1 MFKNTKLN
9 NKRSQQMNNKK
20 DVVFEIITERIIEK
34 LEAGVVPWHKP
45 WTAGNAPKSL
55 YTGKEYNGLNV
66 WILVAEDYASPWWIT
81 AKQLKRIGGSVKDGE
96 YKNSTIITWW
106 NIGEYE
112 AENKDTGEMETKK
125 SFQLR
130 YYRVYNI
137 EQCDIP
143 KAKLPEVP
151 ENVEEF
157 NPIEA
162 AQNVVNNMPS
172 PPTIKHNG
180 GEAYY
185 SPLTDSITLP
195 NPEEF
200 DNPEAYYCTEFHEL
214 IHSTGHESRLN
225 RKGIT
230 EVNRFGSKD
239 YSQEELV
246 AEMGAAFL
254 CGTTGIVNTTID
266 NSASYLASWIKR
278 LRGDS
283 KLIVYAASKGQKGAE
298 YILGSSSEK

>member
-1 MFKNTKLN
+1 MSNP
-9 NKRSQQMNNKK
+9 
-20 DVVFEIITERIIEK
+20 VFGYVTDRIIAK

-45 WTAGNAPKSL
+45 WTADKAPKNL
-55 YTGKEYNGLNV
+55 ATGKEYKGLNV
-66 WILVAEDYASPWWIT
+66 WLLLSTDYSSPWWIT
-81 AKQLKRIGGSVKDGE
+81 KKQVRKMGGSVKSSE
-96 YKNSTIITWW
+96 SKNKTFITYWLT
-106 NIGEYE
+106 GTYE
-112 AENKDTGEMETKK
+112 VEDKITGEKVIKK
-125 SFQLR
+125 SWNLR
-130 YYRVYNI
+130 YWWVYNI
-137 EQCDIP
+137 EQCNIP
-143 KAKLPEVP
+143 AKYMPEVT

-157 NPIEA
+157 NPIGA
-162 AQNVVNNMPS
+162 AENVVKNMPA

-180 GEAYY
+180 GAAYY
-185 SPLTDSITLP
+185 APLTDTVTMP

-200 DNPEAYYCTEFHEL
+200 ESSEAYYCTEFHEL

-230 EVNRFGSKD
+230 EINKFGSKD